1 MLCQVLTYKLVV
13 SALQYS
19 RFQTCD
25 LKIFDLLIIHF
36 RLTHSFTFWI
46 ENLNT
51 MARVDIRQEGTV
63 TVARNSLARD
73 SLALAGNCLTWNLN
87 VIVAWGGPALRP
99 Q

>member
-1 MLCQVLTYKLVV
+1 
-13 SALQYS
+13 
-19 RFQTCD
+19 
-25 LKIFDLLIIHF
+25 
-36 RLTHSFTFWI
+36 
-46 ENLNT
+46 